1 MIFNAIESTDL
12 TENEK
17 REINKEIEKNVDLI
31 YQNLMKYKTQK

>member
-1 MIFNAIESTDL
+1 MIFNAIKSTDL

-17 REINKEIEKNVDLI
+17 REINKEIEKIVDLI

>member
-17 REINKEIEKNVDLI
+17 REINKEIEKIVDLI
-31 YQNLMKYKTQK
+31 NQNLMKYKTQK